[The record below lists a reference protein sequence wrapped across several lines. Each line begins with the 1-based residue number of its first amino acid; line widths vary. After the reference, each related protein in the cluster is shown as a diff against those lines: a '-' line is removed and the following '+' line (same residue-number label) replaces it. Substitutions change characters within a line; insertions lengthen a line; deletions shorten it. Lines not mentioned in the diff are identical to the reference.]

1 MDRMILPI
9 FGAIFLLLFGAGGM
23 FAWDHHPHVNCCRL
37 NLVVWHPG
45 FDFPKSLAEQ
55 RDDAVAAEA
64 KDRAAAKGWQ
74 DALLQTER
82 NLEACSAGAAK
93 AKAEGDRR
101 VAEIEGQ
108 LRTEEKAAKDAMD
121 SVNSLMAFQPTGK
134 TDCDKAQSMFDYIK
148 KDAAR

>member
-9 FGAIFLLLFGAGGM
+9 FGAIFLLVLGIGGM

-37 NLVVWHPG
+37 NLVVWRPG

-55 RDDAVAAEA
+55 RDDAVADEA
-64 KDRAAAKGWQ
+64 KDRADAKTWQ
-74 DALLQTER
+74 DALTLTR
-82 NLEACSAGAAK
+82 ANLAACNAGAAA

-101 VAEIEGQ
+101 VADIEAQ
-108 LRTEEKAAKDAMD
+108 LRSEEKAAKDAMD

-134 TDCDKAQSMFDYIK
+134 TDCEKAQSMFDYIK
-148 KDAAR
+148 KDASR